1 MLPIPNPKLVGAGI
15 VAIVLF
21 LSHLW
26 FYNHGK
32 SVEKAAQQ
40 KAYIQALQAK
50 DAEIQRQASINKQVS
65 NDYQTKLT
73 DLDARYRDVLAR
85 PPVVRLQSCPGNR
98 LPATAPAAPGIAP
111 AAPGTGLPESLETHP
126 ERDLGPDL
134 VLMAKDADMCVQ
146 RLLALQDWARK
157 P

>member
-1 MLPIPNPKLVGAGI
+1 MPPIPNLKLIGVGI

-32 SVEKAAQQ
+32 GVEKAAQQ

-85 PPVVRLQSCPGNR
+85 PPVVRMQSCPGNR
-98 LPATAPAAPGIAP
+98 LSATARSAPGTPPAAPGNVVSGP
-111 AAPGTGLPESLETHP
+111 LETHP

-134 VLMAKDADMCVQ
+134 VLMAKDADLCVQ